1 MSQLEMRE
9 VFTSCLKEMMAED
22 ERIVLVNADLARAGG
37 TLGLNTVFPQRCF
50 NVGVAEANMV
60 SVAAGMAS
68 YGYIPFIS
76 SFTPFATRRVCD
88 QLAISVC
95 YAKQNVKI
103 IGTDPGI
110 SAELNGGTHMGVED
124 VGVIRSLKGMVIF
137 EPVDALQ
144 LRQSMQQI
152 LDYPGPVYM
161 RLHRKKTDDVFDENY
176 RFDLFKA
183 DVIKEGRDVS
193 ILATGLMVQ
202 ESIEALAILKEAGVD
217 AELIN
222 VHTIKPIDRETI
234 IKSAKKTGCVLTA
247 ENHST
252 IGGLYSAAAE
262 VLSAQCPTLM
272 AAIGFDDM
280 FGEVGMMPYLKERF
294 KMRKEDIAAACL
306 KLIEKKEQMK

>member
-9 VFTSCLKEMMAED
+9 VFTSCLKEMMSGD

-37 TLGLNTVFPQRCF
+37 TLGLSAVFPGRCF

-68 YGYIPFIS
+68 YGYIPFVS
-76 SFTPFATRRVCD
+76 SFAPFATRRVCD

-103 IGTDPGI
+103 VGTDPGI
-110 SAELNGGTHMGVED
+110 SAELNGGTHMGMED
-124 VGVIRSLKGMVIF
+124 IGVIRSLKNMVIF

-144 LRQSMQQI
+144 LRLAMRQI
-152 LDYPGPVYM
+152 VDHPGPVYI
-161 RLHRKKTDDVFDENY
+161 RLHRKKTEDVFGDDY
-176 RFDLFKA
+176 AFDLFKA
-183 DVIKEGRDVS
+183 DVIKEGKDVS

-202 ESIEALAILKEAGVD
+202 ESIGALALLKDAGLD

-234 IKSAKKTGCVLTA
+234 IRSARKTGCVVTA

-262 VLSAQCPTLM
+262 VLSAGCPTLM
-272 AAIGFDDM
+272 AAIGINDM

-294 KMRKEDIAAACL
+294 RMRKEDIADACL
-306 KLIEKKEQMK
+306 EIIRKKEQLT